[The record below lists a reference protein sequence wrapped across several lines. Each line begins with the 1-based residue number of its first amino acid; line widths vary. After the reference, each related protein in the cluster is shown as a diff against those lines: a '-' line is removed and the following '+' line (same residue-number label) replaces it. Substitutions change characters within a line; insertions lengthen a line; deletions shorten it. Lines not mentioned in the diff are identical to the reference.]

1 MWPLFGTT
9 EQAAEKLGITGKM
22 AKNVPQGLKPIIC
35 FVAFAA
41 RLKPCP
47 DTKPTQFRVFPQPV
61 KSCPDTKRV
70 NEYAL

>member
-1 MWPLFGTT
+1 
-9 EQAAEKLGITGKM
+9 M

-47 DTKPTQFRVFPQPV
+47 DTKPAQFRVFRSLFSRAMTQNWLNYEFFR
-61 KSCPDTKRV
+61 K
-70 NEYAL
+70 L